1 VAPRGS
7 GFPVASAAA
16 PWLFGAIQVRVQG
29 ARVMAEE
36 VQEGKVFT
44 TVAAVLMVSLVA
56 FGVLSLLGVFR

>member
-1 VAPRGS
+1 
-7 GFPVASAAA
+7 
-16 PWLFGAIQVRVQG
+16 
-29 ARVMAEE
+29 MAEE